1 MKCDQVKSNHGDS
14 FEDSFIITPHI
25 FRDDRGFFFESWN
38 KKTFEEIV
46 GKSIDFVQDNH
57 SGSEKGVLRGL
68 HYQLPPNAQG
78 KLISCVVGD
87 IFDVVVDMRRNSPT
101 FKQWGGV
108 HLNSSNRKKIW
119 VPSGFAHGFLTISDY
134 AEIIYKVTNFW
145 NKDSERS
152 LCWNDSEININWPL
166 QNEKPFLS
174 SKDRNCLTC
183 SQLDSSE
190 IF

>member
-152 LCWNDSEININWPL
+152 LCWNDLEININWPL

>member
-174 SKDRNCLTC
+174 SKDKNCLTC
-183 SQLDSSE
+183 SELGSSE

>member
-1 MKCDQVKSNHGDS
+1 MKCDQVKSNHGDL
-14 FEDSFIITPHI
+14 FEDAFIITPHI